1 MFELRVLTGLHR
13 GAALPLSGT
22 SWRIGSADEADMV
35 LYDPGIREQ
44 HCLLEASS
52 DGWQVCVLDGPV
64 SNSEGH
70 NVEQSLILPPGT
82 PFAVGAI
89 WLCVVSADTPWQ
101 DDTPATSPQTVSDY
115 DRSTIDADINADM
128 TTVDTDI
135 AIDMHQPSQP
145 EAATA
150 RREKRR
156 LPLWA
161 KFSYLLLGVLLFMIV
176 GSWMLQETAAMPP
189 APSPQDNRLPV
200 GTLPQLNSTLQTML
214 TDRELERL
222 VTLSQDNNRV
232 VLSGVLLPAQ
242 HTRLARMLAQF
253 HQRYVTALQ
262 IENRTT
268 EKTDVLPFQIV
279 QVTSG
284 PKANIVTAD
293 GRRLFVGDEV
303 DNLRLVSINDSQ
315 IEFRGKQQIKVNW

>member
-101 DDTPATSPQTVSDY
+101 DDTSATPSQDASRH
-115 DRSTIDADINADM
+115 DRADIDADM
-128 TTVDTDI
+128 PTVDTDI
-135 AIDMHQPSQP
+135 VVNTHQPSLP

-150 RREKRR
+150 CQEKRH

-222 VTLSQDNNRV
+222 VTLSQDNNRI
-232 VLSGVLLPAQ
+232 VLSGALLPAQ

-268 EKTDVLPFQIV
+268 EKTDGLPFQIV

>member
-22 SWRIGSADEADMV
+22 SWRIGSSDEADMV

-44 HCLLEASS
+44 HCLLEKLTT
-52 DGWQVCVLDGPV
+52 GWQIAVLDGPV
-64 SNSEGH
+64 INSEGH
-70 NVEQSLILPPGT
+70 AVEQSLMLSPGT
-82 PFAVGAI
+82 PFAVGGI

-101 DDTPATSPQTVSDY
+101 DEAEETPPDEQQHVGDAETPADAPPTEAVAPEETSPTP
-115 DRSTIDADINADM
+115 T
-128 TTVDTDI
+128 
-135 AIDMHQPSQP
+135 P
-145 EAATA
+145 ETLLVLQ
-150 RREKRR
+150 EKRR

-161 KFSYLLLGVLLFMIV
+161 KFSYLLLAVLLFMII

-189 APSPQDNRLPV
+189 APPAQDTRLPI
-200 GTLPQLNSTLQTML
+200 GTLPQLTSTLQTML

-222 VTLSQDNNRV
+222 VTTSLDNNRI
-232 VLSGVLLPAQ
+232 VLSGALLPAQ

-262 IENRTT
+262 IENLTT
-268 EKTDVLPFQIV
+268 VKNDQLPFQIV

-284 PKANIVTAD
+284 PKANVVTSD
-293 GRRLFVGDEV
+293 GRRIFVGDEV